1 MAEDQLIFR
10 DDASIQILNAV
21 SLNLK
26 DGAFAEAVGQLERLL
41 ERDVSYPGAAS
52 ALKCAA
58 FWREREEE
66 EGPRDGFERGERLL
80 AQWRQFLAFAERLAD
95 VPERCLFAIKR
106 FVFSTALASYLKEA
120 GPDGGTDPDVLLRLG
135 RCCKGV
141 GNYERAIDCL
151 ERANREKRENAA
163 ILAELAD
170 CYSLVNETR
179 AAKVFFREAFFID
192 PQGVDLAE
200 LESPL
205 ATRLAAGVRQR
216 GLSGPEVAE
225 WMPVYGAIWGVFSV
239 KREIKPLELG
249 KLKQSIF
256 QLEKEIEQG
265 RRVRPRLLTRYFWLI
280 DHYLMAGE
288 PRRRIDEVLERI
300 REIDPQVH
308 AEYTT

>member
-21 SLNLK
+21 SLHLK
-26 DGAFAEAVGQLERLL
+26 DGAFGEAVGELEKLL
-41 ERDVSYPGAAS
+41 ERDMSYPGAAS

-66 EGPRDGFERGERLL
+66 GGPRDGFERGERLL

-95 VPERCLFAIKR
+95 VPEGCLFAIKR
-106 FVFSTALASYLKEA
+106 YVFSTALASYLKEA
-120 GPDGGTDPDVLLRLG
+120 GPDGGSDPDVLLRLG

-151 ERANREKRENAA
+151 ERANREKRESAA

-192 PQGVDLAE
+192 PHEVDLAE

-216 GLSGPEVAE
+216 GLSGLEVAE
-225 WMPVYGAIWGVFSV
+225 WMAVYGAIWGVFSV
-239 KREIKPLELG
+239 KREMKPLELG

-256 QLEKEIEQG
+256 QLEKEIERG
-265 RRVRPRLLTRYFWLI
+265 RRVLPRLLTRYFWLI

-288 PRRRIDEVLERI
+288 PRSRIDEVLERI
-300 REIDPQVH
+300 RELDPQVH

>member
-21 SLNLK
+21 FLNLK
-26 DGAFAEAVGQLERLL
+26 DGAFAEAVALLERLL

-52 ALKCAA
+52 ALKCAQ
-58 FWREREEE
+58 FWREREQE

-80 AQWRQFLAFAERLAD
+80 AQWRQFLAYAERLAD
-95 VPERCLFAIKR
+95 APERCLFAIKR
-106 FVFSTALASYLKEA
+106 YVFSTALASYLKEA
-120 GPDGGTDPDVLLRLG
+120 GPDGGSDADVLLRLG

-151 ERANREKRENAA
+151 ERANREKRESAA

-170 CYSLVNETR
+170 CYSLVSETR
-179 AAKVFFREAFFID
+179 AAKVFFREAFFVD

-205 ATRLAAGVRQR
+205 ATRLAAGVRRR

-239 KREIKPLELG
+239 KREMKPLELG

-256 QLEKEIEQG
+256 QLEKEIERG
-265 RRVRPRLLTRYFWLI
+265 RRVLPRLLTRYFWLI

-300 REIDPQVH
+300 RELDPQVH

>member
-41 ERDVSYPGAAS
+41 ERDVSSPGAAS
-52 ALKCAA
+52 TLKCAA

-66 EGPRDGFERGERLL
+66 GGPRDGFERGERLL

-95 VPERCLFAIKR
+95 VPEGCLFAIKR
-106 FVFSTALASYLKEA
+106 YVFSTALASYLKEA
-120 GPDGGTDPDVLLRLG
+120 GPDGGSDPDVLLRLG

-151 ERANREKRENAA
+151 ERANREKRESAA

-170 CYSLVNETR
+170 CYSLVSETR

-192 PQGVDLAE
+192 PQNVDLAE

-205 ATRLAAGVRQR
+205 ATRLAARVRQR

-239 KREIKPLELG
+239 KREMKPLELG

-256 QLEKEIEQG
+256 QLEKEIERG
-265 RRVRPRLLTRYFWLI
+265 RRVLPRLLTRYFWLI

-300 REIDPQVH
+300 RELDPQVH

>member
-10 DDASIQILNAV
+10 DDASIQILNAA
-21 SLNLK
+21 SLHLK
-26 DGAFAEAVGQLERLL
+26 DGAFGEAVGELERLL

-95 VPERCLFAIKR
+95 VPEGCLFAIKR
-106 FVFSTALASYLKEA
+106 YVFSTALASYLKEA
-120 GPDGGTDPDVLLRLG
+120 GPDGGSDPDVLLRLG

-151 ERANREKRENAA
+151 ERANREKRESAA

-170 CYSLVNETR
+170 CYSLVSETR

-192 PQGVDLAE
+192 PQEVDLAE

-216 GLSGPEVAE
+216 GLSGLEVAE

-239 KREIKPLELG
+239 KREMKPLELG

-256 QLEKEIEQG
+256 QLEKEIERG
-265 RRVRPRLLTRYFWLI
+265 RRVLPRLLTRYFWLI

-300 REIDPQVH
+300 RELDPQVH

>member
-52 ALKCAA
+52 TLKCAA

-66 EGPRDGFERGERLL
+66 GGPRDGFERGERLL

-95 VPERCLFAIKR
+95 VPEGCLFAIKR
-106 FVFSTALASYLKEA
+106 YVFSTALASYLKEA
-120 GPDGGTDPDVLLRLG
+120 GPDGGSDPDVLLRLG

-151 ERANREKRENAA
+151 ERANREKRESAA

-170 CYSLVNETR
+170 CYSLVSETR

-192 PQGVDLAE
+192 PQNVDLAE

-205 ATRLAAGVRQR
+205 ATRLAARVRQR

-239 KREIKPLELG
+239 KREMKPLELG

-256 QLEKEIEQG
+256 QLEKEIERG
-265 RRVRPRLLTRYFWLI
+265 RRVLPRLLTRYFWLI

-300 REIDPQVH
+300 RELDPQVH

>member
-21 SLNLK
+21 FLNLK
-26 DGAFAEAVGQLERLL
+26 DGAFGEAVGELERLL

-52 ALKCAA
+52 ALKCAE
-58 FWREREEE
+58 FWREREQE

-95 VPERCLFAIKR
+95 VPEGCLFAIKR
-106 FVFSTALASYLKEA
+106 YVFSTALASYLKEA
-120 GPDGGTDPDVLLRLG
+120 GPDGGSDPDVLLRLG

-151 ERANREKRENAA
+151 ERANREKRESAA

-170 CYSLVNETR
+170 CYSLVNEAR

-192 PQGVDLAE
+192 PQDVDLAE

-225 WMPVYGAIWGVFSV
+225 WIPVYGAIWGVFSV
-239 KREIKPLELG
+239 KREMKPLELG

-256 QLEKEIEQG
+256 QLEKEIERG
-265 RRVRPRLLTRYFWLI
+265 RRVLPRLLTRYFWLI

-300 REIDPQVH
+300 RELDPQVH

>member
-80 AQWRQFLAFAERLAD
+80 AHWRQFLAFAERLAD

-106 FVFSTALASYLKEA
+106 YVFSTALASYLKEA
-120 GPDGGTDPDVLLRLG
+120 GPDGGSDPDVLLRLG

-141 GNYERAIDCL
+141 GDYERAIDCL
-151 ERANREKRENAA
+151 ERANREKRESAA

-239 KREIKPLELG
+239 KREMKPLELG

-280 DHYLMAGE
+280 DHYLMVGE

-300 REIDPQVH
+300 RELDPQVH